1 MAGARRNKRQAKRN
15 TDTGTPA
22 WVWLIAIAAVAAV
35 VFMAMPGLFKGEGDG
50 FLRAGPR
57 PNPDAVPAQV
67 ADADIDAPASLPR
80 PAARGGNTAATDTP
94 SERPAQPSYDFYTL
108 LPGSE
113 VQMSDA
119 ELAATARAEA
129 ERLARNQRQATPAES
144 PTAPANQPAPVNEN
158 PAPVSEAQRALAA
171 LEGRAVPKPAAQPAP
186 VNERPAAS
194 ERSVATTTT
203 AAPATRPAAAP
214 AAASTPATTVAS
226 AAEPASN
233 VRYLLQAGAFSAQG
247 EAEGTKARLA
257 MAGVGA
263 RVEPAQINGTTV
275 YRVRMGPYN
284 SASDLAAAKA
294 KLEAAGLQAMAI
306 KAQ

>member
-1 MAGARRNKRQAKRN
+1 MAARRNKRQAKRN
-15 TDTGTPA
+15 TDTGTPG
-22 WVWLIAIAAVAAV
+22 WVWLVAIAAVAAV
-35 VFMAMPGLFKGEGDG
+35 VFMAMPSLFKGEGDG

-67 ADADIDAPASLPR
+67 ADAEIDAPASLPR
-80 PAARGGNTAATDTP
+80 PGGNGNDRPATAQ
-94 SERPAQPSYDFYTL
+94 ERPAQPSYDFYTL

-129 ERLARNQRQATPAES
+129 ERQARAQRQATPAES
-144 PTAPANQPAPVNEN
+144 PAAPVNQPAPLNEN

-171 LEGRAVPKPAAQPAP
+171 LEGRAVPRPASQPAP
-186 VNERPAAS
+186 VNERPAGNERAAS
-194 ERSVATTTT
+194 ATAT
-203 AAPATRPAAAP
+203 ASAPPPAATTRPAAP
-214 AAASTPATTVAS
+214 PAST
-226 AAEPASN
+226 AEPASN
-233 VRYLLQAGAFSAQG
+233 VRYLLQAGAFSAEG

-284 SASDLAAAKA
+284 TASELAAAKA

>member
-1 MAGARRNKRQAKRN
+1 MAARRNKRQAKR
-15 TDTGTPA
+15 TTHSGTPA
-22 WVWLIAIAAVAAV
+22 WVWLIAIAAIAAV
-35 VFMAMPGLFKGEGDG
+35 VFMALPNLFNKQGDG

-67 ADADIDAPASLPR
+67 DEAEIDAPASLPR
-80 PAARGGNTAATDTP
+80 PAGNRDGTPAATT
-94 SERPAQPSYDFYTL
+94 ERPSQPSYDFYTL

-129 ERLARNQRQATPAES
+129 ERQARAQRQTTPAES
-144 PTAPANQPAPVNEN
+144 PSAPATQPAPLNEN

-171 LEGRAVPKPAAQPAP
+171 LEGRTVPRPASQPAS
-186 VNERPAAS
+186 VNERPAGTERAAS
-194 ERSVATTTT
+194 
-203 AAPATRPAAAP
+203 APATASAPPPAAATRP
-214 AAASTPATTVAS
+214 VAPPVST
-226 AAEPASN
+226 AEPASN
-233 VRYLLQAGAFSAQG
+233 VRYLLQAGAFSAQN

-257 MAGVGA
+257 LAGVAA

-284 SASDLAAAKA
+284 TASELAAAKA

>member
-1 MAGARRNKRQAKRN
+1 MAARRNKRQAKR
-15 TDTGTPA
+15 TTHSGTPA
-22 WVWLIAIAAVAAV
+22 WVWLIAIAAIAAV
-35 VFMAMPGLFKGEGDG
+35 VFMALPNLFNKEGDG

-67 ADADIDAPASLPR
+67 DEADIDAPASLPR
-80 PAARGGNTAATDTP
+80 PAGNRDGTPAATT
-94 SERPAQPSYDFYTL
+94 ERPSQPSYDFYTL

-129 ERLARNQRQATPAES
+129 ERVARAERDAARATGEAGS
-144 PTAPANQPAPVNEN
+144 TAAQPAPISETA
-158 PAPVSEAQRALAA
+158 PPVSEAQRALAA
-171 LEGRAVPKPAAQPAP
+171 LEGRPLPKPAPAPAP
-186 VNERPAAS
+186 VHS
-194 ERSVATTTT
+194 
-203 AAPATRPAAAP
+203 APAKPVNQPPAPAAAP
-214 AAASTPATTVAS
+214 PATAS
-226 AAEPASN
+226 AEPPAN
-233 VRYLLQAGAFSAQG
+233 VRYLLQAGAFSAQN

-257 MAGVGA
+257 LAGVAA
-263 RVEPAQINGTTV
+263 RVEPAQINGNTV

-284 SASDLAAAKA
+284 SASELAAAKA

>member
-15 TDTGTPA
+15 TDTGTPG
-22 WVWLIAIAAVAAV
+22 WVWLVAIAAVAAV
-35 VFMAMPGLFKGEGDG
+35 VFMAMPSLFKGEGDG

-80 PAARGGNTAATDTP
+80 PAARGDNNAATTTP

-129 ERLARNQRQATPAES
+129 ERLARTQRQATPAES
-144 PTAPANQPAPVNEN
+144 STAAANQPAPLNEN

-186 VNERPAAS
+186 VNERPAATAP
-194 ERSVATTTT
+194 VPAT
-203 AAPATRPAAAP
+203 APAATTRPAAV
-214 AAASTPATTVAS
+214 AASTS
-226 AAEPASN
+226 EPASN

-284 SASDLAAAKA
+284 SASELAAAKA

>member
-1 MAGARRNKRQAKRN
+1 MAARRNKRQAKR
-15 TDTGTPA
+15 TTHSGTPA
-22 WVWLIAIAAVAAV
+22 WVWLIAIAAIAAV
-35 VFMAMPGLFKGEGDG
+35 VFMALPNLFNKQGDG

-67 ADADIDAPASLPR
+67 DEAEIDAPASLPR
-80 PAARGGNTAATDTP
+80 PAGNRGNTPATAATT
-94 SERPAQPSYDFYTL
+94 ERPSQPSYDFYTL

-129 ERLARNQRQATPAES
+129 ERVARAERDAARATGEAGS
-144 PTAPANQPAPVNEN
+144 TAAQPAPISETA
-158 PAPVSEAQRALAA
+158 PPVSEAQRALAA
-171 LEGRAVPKPAAQPAP
+171 LEGRPLPKPAPAPAP
-186 VNERPAAS
+186 VPS
-194 ERSVATTTT
+194 
-203 AAPATRPAAAP
+203 APAKPVNQPPAPAAAP
-214 AAASTPATTVAS
+214 PATAS
-226 AAEPASN
+226 AEPPAN
-233 VRYLLQAGAFSAQG
+233 VRYLLQAGAFSAQN

-257 MAGVGA
+257 LAGVAA
-263 RVEPAQINGTTV
+263 RVEPAQINGNTV

-284 SASDLAAAKA
+284 SASELAAAKA

>member
-1 MAGARRNKRQAKRN
+1 MAARRNKRQAKR
-15 TDTGTPA
+15 TTHSGTPA
-22 WVWLIAIAAVAAV
+22 WVWLIAIAAIAAV
-35 VFMAMPGLFKGEGDG
+35 VFMALPNLFNKEGDG

-67 ADADIDAPASLPR
+67 DEADIDAPASLPR
-80 PAARGGNTAATDTP
+80 PAGNRDGTPAATT
-94 SERPAQPSYDFYTL
+94 ERPSQPSYDFYTL

-129 ERLARNQRQATPAES
+129 ERVARAERDAASATGEAGS
-144 PTAPANQPAPVNEN
+144 TAAQPAPISETA
-158 PAPVSEAQRALAA
+158 PPVSEAQRALAA
-171 LEGRAVPKPAAQPAP
+171 LEDRPLPKPAPVPSAPAKP
-186 VNERPAAS
+186 VNQPPA
-194 ERSVATTTT
+194 
-203 AAPATRPAAAP
+203 PAAAP
-214 AAASTPATTVAS
+214 PATAS
-226 AAEPASN
+226 AEPPAN
-233 VRYLLQAGAFSAQG
+233 VRYLLQAGAFSAQN

-257 MAGVGA
+257 LAGVAA

-284 SASDLAAAKA
+284 TASELAAAKA

>member
-1 MAGARRNKRQAKRN
+1 MAARRNKRQAKRN
-15 TDTGTPA
+15 TDTGTPG
-22 WVWLIAIAAVAAV
+22 WVWLVAIAAVAAV
-35 VFMAMPGLFKGEGDG
+35 VFMAMPSLFKGEGDG

-67 ADADIDAPASLPR
+67 ADAEIDAPASLTRPGGNGNDR
-80 PAARGGNTAATDTP
+80 PATAQ
-94 SERPAQPSYDFYTL
+94 ERPAQPSYDFYTL

-129 ERLARNQRQATPAES
+129 ERQARAQRQTTPAES
-144 PTAPANQPAPVNEN
+144 PAAPVNQPAPLNEN

-171 LEGRAVPKPAAQPAP
+171 LEGRAVPRPASQPAP
-186 VNERPAAS
+186 VSERPAGNERAAS
-194 ERSVATTTT
+194 
-203 AAPATRPAAAP
+203 APATASAPPPAATTRPTAP
-214 AAASTPATTVAS
+214 PAST
-226 AAEPASN
+226 AEPASN
-233 VRYLLQAGAFSAQG
+233 VRYLLQAGAFSAEG

-284 SASDLAAAKA
+284 TASELAAAKA

>member
-1 MAGARRNKRQAKRN
+1 MAARRNKRQAKR
-15 TDTGTPA
+15 TTHSGTPA
-22 WVWLIAIAAVAAV
+22 WVWLIAIAAIAAV
-35 VFMAMPGLFKGEGDG
+35 VFMALPNLFNKEGDG

-67 ADADIDAPASLPR
+67 DEADIDAPASLPR
-80 PAARGGNTAATDTP
+80 PAGNRDGTPAATT
-94 SERPAQPSYDFYTL
+94 ERPSQPSYDFYTL

-129 ERLARNQRQATPAES
+129 ERVARAERDAARATGEAGS
-144 PTAPANQPAPVNEN
+144 TTAQPAPISETA
-158 PAPVSEAQRALAA
+158 PPVSEAQRALAA
-171 LEGRAVPKPAAQPAP
+171 LEGRPLPKPAPAPAP
-186 VNERPAAS
+186 VPS
-194 ERSVATTTT
+194 
-203 AAPATRPAAAP
+203 APAKPVNQPPAPAAAP
-214 AAASTPATTVAS
+214 PATAS
-226 AAEPASN
+226 AEPPAN
-233 VRYLLQAGAFSAQG
+233 VRYLLQAGAFSAQN

-257 MAGVGA
+257 LAGVAA

-284 SASDLAAAKA
+284 TASELAAAKA

>member
-1 MAGARRNKRQAKRN
+1 MAARRNKRQAKR
-15 TDTGTPA
+15 TTHSGTPA
-22 WVWLIAIAAVAAV
+22 WVWLIAIAAIAAV
-35 VFMAMPGLFKGEGDG
+35 VFMALPNLFNNEGDG

-67 ADADIDAPASLPR
+67 GEADIDAPASLPR
-80 PAARGGNTAATDTP
+80 PAGNRGNTPAAST
-94 SERPAQPSYDFYTL
+94 ERPNPPSYDFYTL

-129 ERLARNQRQATPAES
+129 ERLERAEREAARATAEAGGS
-144 PTAPANQPAPVNEN
+144 AGQPVPVTETT
-158 PAPVSEAQRALAA
+158 APVSEAQRALAA
-171 LEGRAVPKPAAQPAP
+171 LEGRALPKPAPAP
-186 VNERPAAS
+186 VPS
-194 ERSVATTTT
+194 
-203 AAPATRPAAAP
+203 APAKPVSQPPAP
-214 AAASTPATTVAS
+214 AAARPATAS
-226 AAEPASN
+226 ASAEPPAN
-233 VRYLLQAGAFSAQG
+233 VRYLLQAGAFSAQN

-257 MAGVGA
+257 LAGVAA

-284 SASDLAAAKA
+284 SASELAAAKA

>member
-1 MAGARRNKRQAKRN
+1 MAAARRNKRQAKRN

-35 VFMAMPGLFKGEGDG
+35 VFMALPNLFKGEGDG

-67 ADADIDAPASLPR
+67 ADADIDAPSSLPR
-80 PAARGGNTAATDTP
+80 PASDRSNGAAATAGNQ
-94 SERPAQPSYDFYTL
+94 RPAQPSYDFYTL

-129 ERLARNQRQATPAES
+129 ERQAQAQRQAA
-144 PTAPANQPAPVNEN
+144 ANQPTPATPGQPPAPLNEA

-171 LEGRAVPKPAAQPAP
+171 LEGRAVAK
-186 VNERPAAS
+186 
-194 ERSVATTTT
+194 
-203 AAPATRPAAAP
+203 PAAAP
-214 AAASTPATTVAS
+214 APLNERPASIERTAASTTPAATPPAPTAS
-226 AAEPASN
+226 ATAATST
-233 VRYLLQAGAFSAQG
+233 VRYLLQAGAFSAQD

-284 SASDLAAAKA
+284 SASELAAAKA
-294 KLEAAGLQAMAI
+294 KLEASGLQAMAI

>member
-1 MAGARRNKRQAKRN
+1 MAARRNKRQAKRN
-15 TDTGTPA
+15 TDTGTPG
-22 WVWLIAIAAVAAV
+22 WVWLVAIAAVAAV
-35 VFMAMPGLFKGEGDG
+35 VFMAMPSLFKGEGDG

-67 ADADIDAPASLPR
+67 ADAEIDAPASLPR
-80 PAARGGNTAATDTP
+80 PAARGDNNAATTRP

-129 ERLARNQRQATPAES
+129 ERQARAQRQATPAES
-144 PTAPANQPAPVNEN
+144 PAAPANQPAPLNEN

-171 LEGRAVPKPAAQPAP
+171 LEGRAVPRPASQPAP
-186 VNERPAAS
+186 VNERPAGTERAAS
-194 ERSVATTTT
+194 PPATASAPPP
-203 AAPATRPAAAP
+203 AAATRPAAT
-214 AAASTPATTVAS
+214 AANT
-226 AAEPASN
+226 AEPASN
-233 VRYLLQAGAFSAQG
+233 VRYLLQAGAFSAEG

-284 SASDLAAAKA
+284 TASELAAAKA

>member
-1 MAGARRNKRQAKRN
+1 MAARRNKRQAKR
-15 TDTGTPA
+15 TTHSGTPA
-22 WVWLIAIAAVAAV
+22 WVWLIAIAAIAAV
-35 VFMAMPGLFKGEGDG
+35 VFMALPNLFNKEGDG

-67 ADADIDAPASLPR
+67 DEADIDAPASLPR
-80 PAARGGNTAATDTP
+80 PAGNRDGTPAATT
-94 SERPAQPSYDFYTL
+94 ERPSQPSYDFYTL

-129 ERLARNQRQATPAES
+129 ERVARAERDAARATGEAGS
-144 PTAPANQPAPVNEN
+144 TAAQPAPISETA
-158 PAPVSEAQRALAA
+158 PPVSEAQRALAA
-171 LEGRAVPKPAAQPAP
+171 LEGRPLPKPAPAP
-186 VNERPAAS
+186 VPVPVHS
-194 ERSVATTTT
+194 
-203 AAPATRPAAAP
+203 APAKPVNQPPAPAAAP
-214 AAASTPATTVAS
+214 PATAS
-226 AAEPASN
+226 AEPPAN
-233 VRYLLQAGAFSAQG
+233 VRYLLQAGAFSAQN

-257 MAGVGA
+257 LAGVAA

-284 SASDLAAAKA
+284 TASELAAAKA

>member
-15 TDTGTPA
+15 TDTGTPG
-22 WVWLIAIAAVAAV
+22 WVWLVAIAAVAAV
-35 VFMAMPGLFKGEGDG
+35 VFMAMPSLFKGEGDG

-80 PAARGGNTAATDTP
+80 PAARGDNNAATSTP

-129 ERLARNQRQATPAES
+129 ERLARSQRQAAPAES
-144 PTAPANQPAPVNEN
+144 STAAANQPAPLNEN

-186 VNERPAAS
+186 VNERPAGNDRPA
-194 ERSVATTTT
+194 ATAPAT
-203 AAPATRPAAAP
+203 AATTRPAAV
-214 AAASTPATTVAS
+214 AASTS
-226 AAEPASN
+226 EPASN

-284 SASDLAAAKA
+284 SASELAAAKA

>member
-1 MAGARRNKRQAKRN
+1 MAARRNKRQAKR
-15 TDTGTPA
+15 TTHSGTPA
-22 WVWLIAIAAVAAV
+22 WVWLIAIAAIAAV
-35 VFMAMPGLFKGEGDG
+35 VFMALPNLFNREGDG

-67 ADADIDAPASLPR
+67 DEAEIDAPASLPR
-80 PAARGGNTAATDTP
+80 PAARGDNNAATTTP

-129 ERLARNQRQATPAES
+129 ERQARAQRQATPAES
-144 PTAPANQPAPVNEN
+144 PAAPANQPAPLNEN

-171 LEGRAVPKPAAQPAP
+171 LEGRAVPRPASQPAP
-186 VNERPAAS
+186 VNERPAGTERAAS
-194 ERSVATTTT
+194 
-203 AAPATRPAAAP
+203 APATASAPPPAAATRP
-214 AAASTPATTVAS
+214 VAPPVST
-226 AAEPASN
+226 AEPASN
-233 VRYLLQAGAFSAQG
+233 VRYLLQAGAFSAQN

-257 MAGVGA
+257 LAGVAA

-284 SASDLAAAKA
+284 TASELAAAKA

>member
-1 MAGARRNKRQAKRN
+1 MAARRNKRQAKRN
-15 TDTGTPA
+15 TDTGTPG
-22 WVWLIAIAAVAAV
+22 WVWLVAIAAVAAV
-35 VFMAMPGLFKGEGDG
+35 VFMAMPSLFKGEGDG

-67 ADADIDAPASLPR
+67 ADAEIDAPASLPR
-80 PAARGGNTAATDTP
+80 PGGNGSDRPATAQ
-94 SERPAQPSYDFYTL
+94 ERPAQPSYDFYTL

-129 ERLARNQRQATPAES
+129 ERQARAQRQTTPAES
-144 PTAPANQPAPVNEN
+144 PAAPVNQPAPLNEN

-171 LEGRAVPKPAAQPAP
+171 LEGRAVPRPASQPAP
-186 VNERPAAS
+186 VSERPAGNERAAS
-194 ERSVATTTT
+194 
-203 AAPATRPAAAP
+203 APATASAPPPAATTRPTAP
-214 AAASTPATTVAS
+214 PAST
-226 AAEPASN
+226 AEPASN
-233 VRYLLQAGAFSAQG
+233 VRYLLQAGAFSAEG

-284 SASDLAAAKA
+284 TASELAAAKA

>member
-1 MAGARRNKRQAKRN
+1 MAARRNKRQAKR
-15 TDTGTPA
+15 TTHSGTPA
-22 WVWLIAIAAVAAV
+22 WVWLIAIAAIAAV
-35 VFMAMPGLFKGEGDG
+35 VFMALPNLFNKQGDG

-67 ADADIDAPASLPR
+67 DEAEIDAPASLPR
-80 PAARGGNTAATDTP
+80 PAGNRGSTPATAATT
-94 SERPAQPSYDFYTL
+94 ERPSQPSYDFYTL

-129 ERLARNQRQATPAES
+129 ERVARAERDAARATGEAGS
-144 PTAPANQPAPVNEN
+144 TAAQPAPISETA
-158 PAPVSEAQRALAA
+158 PPVSEAQRALAA
-171 LEGRAVPKPAAQPAP
+171 LEGRPLPKPAPAPAP
-186 VNERPAAS
+186 VPAPS
-194 ERSVATTTT
+194 
-203 AAPATRPAAAP
+203 APAKPVNQPPAP
-214 AAASTPATTVAS
+214 AAVRSDTANV
-226 AAEPASN
+226 EPPTS
-233 VRYLLQAGAFSAQG
+233 VRYLLQAGAFSAQN

-257 MAGVGA
+257 LAGVAA

-284 SASDLAAAKA
+284 SASELAAAKA